1 MKVLIAHTRHTAQFR
16 APILS
21 STNFEE
27 EEILPRLL
35 HPDTRSAHITSRALE
50 AGAHGGAFFGP
61 TTIFFPAKA
70 HRERL
75 LSAGYFVCQVLRST
89 GATKKA
95 MMLCNTDAVDGV
107 IY

>member
-50 AGAHGGAFFGP
+50 AGPWHVAHGGAFFGP
-61 TTIFFPAKA
+61 TTIFFQQK
-70 HRERL
+70 RIGRD
-75 LSAGYFVCQVLRST
+75 YFRQDILFASYYDQQEPP
-89 GATKKA
+89 KKR
-95 MMLCNTDAVDGV
+95 
-107 IY
+107 

>member
-27 EEILPRLL
+27 EILPRLL
-35 HPDTRSAHITSRALE
+35 HPDTGSARHISGAWGRSMARSTCGVAL
-50 AGAHGGAFFGP
+50 FGP
-61 TTIFFPAKA
+61 TTIFFQQK
-70 HRERL
+70 RIGTDIL
-75 LSAGYFVCQVLRST
+75 LLRAT
-89 GATKKA
+89 RATK
-95 MMLCNTDAVDGV
+95 MLCNTNAVDGV